1 MSATHTP
8 AGLRLAFYGDDF
20 TGSTDALEVLAFS
33 GLRCALFLAVPSADT
48 LRELGPFDAIGIA
61 GDSRAMSPAEMDA
74 RLPAV
79 LAALAR
85 LPTPLVHYKVCST
98 FDSSPVI
105 GSIGRV
111 MDLARTAFGDG
122 VIPIVAGTP
131 ALGRYCVFGN
141 LFARSGTDG
150 QVHRL
155 DRHPIMSAHPVTPMP
170 EADLVRHLAA
180 QTGQPIA
187 RFELPNFATDRQ
199 AMDRALERQ
208 VAEAPGAILFDAAS
222 AEHLTEVGRLLEGL
236 SQRRKVP
243 SRPLFTVGS
252 SGLEYAMTQWWREC
266 GTDLA
271 AAASVAGEV
280 EVTAAVAADSGR
292 FDAVPQVLAVS
303 GSASGLSALQID
315 AAVAA
320 GFVDLPVDARA
331 LVVDAAG
338 QDGQDAPSW
347 QDSLARLAE
356 RAIQALRQG
365 HSVMLHTARGPQDPR
380 IEAMISA
387 LVAGGLTRGQA
398 QHEGG
403 RLLGQRLGQLV
414 DTVLRAVPLRRL
426 LLSGGDTSSQ
436 ITQRLA
442 PDALL
447 IAARLAPGAPL
458 CQVVSREPHLQQ
470 LQIALK
476 GGQMGQAD
484 YFVKALRGTV
494 QAGL

>member
-1 MSATHTP
+1 MAAPHLP

-20 TGSTDALEVLAFS
+20 TGSTDALEVLAFA

-61 GDSRAMSPAEMDA
+61 GDSRAMSLAEMDT

-111 MDLARTAFGDG
+111 MDLARTAFGDD

-155 DRHPIMSAHPVTPMP
+155 DRHPIMRAHPVTPMP
-170 EADLVRHLAA
+170 EADLARHLAA
-180 QTGQPIA
+180 QTVQSIA
-187 RFELPNFATDRQ
+187 RFELPNFATDRR
-199 AMDRALERQ
+199 AMDRELERQ
-208 VAEAPGAILFDAAS
+208 FAQAPGAILFDAAS
-222 AEHLTEVGRLLEGL
+222 ARHLTEVGRLLEGL
-236 SQRRKVP
+236 SRRRNL
-243 SRPLFTVGS
+243 SGRPLFSVGS

-266 GTDLA
+266 GTDLEA
-271 AAASVAGEV
+271 ASSVAGEV
-280 EVTAAVAADSGR
+280 AGEVAADSGR
-292 FDAVPQVLAVS
+292 FDAVPRVLAVS

-331 LVVDAAG
+331 LVAG
-338 QDGQDAPSW
+338 DPRQDAQGAQDW
-347 QDSLARLAE
+347 QDSLGRLAE

-380 IEAMISA
+380 IEAMITA

-470 LQIALK
+470 LQIAMK